1 MPVGWIQC
9 SRLSLAKK
17 RMDLPSGKRTWQYK
31 WTFLKMYFS
40 FWNMVDFHCYGSLPE
55 GISKL
60 SYFFVAIVF
69 FGGIVHVLFSHFLK
83 AVVWGFCSIFWGGSS
98 LCRTVGCTFHFFL
111 MLKNI
116 CMSYCQTENG
126 QHDAKRK
133 LPKVPSSTVTSS
145 KRYLR
150 YGNKENNQVL
160 TGKPLQTTDHRHCQI
175 HDKI

>member
-1 MPVGWIQC
+1 
-9 SRLSLAKK
+9 
-17 RMDLPSGKRTWQYK
+17 
-31 WTFLKMYFS
+31 
-40 FWNMVDFHCYGSLPE
+40 MVDFHCYGSLPE

-69 FGGIVHVLFSHFLK
+69 FWGDCACFVFTFSEGSCLGILFNLLGGFV
-83 AVVWGFCSIFWGGSS
+83 S
-98 LCRTVGCTFHFFL
+98 LQDSGLYFPFFL